1 MNAYIDKAF
10 EQIIVLCYLFE
21 LINFLDGL
29 VQRTHLASENI
40 DREDNSKANG
50 YDIDYDS
57 AGRRREG
64 NAGAVI
70 NIEQKPNRPKQK
82 ERVNN

>member
-1 MNAYIDKAF
+1 MSGILLEIF
-10 EQIIVLCYLFE
+10 
-21 LINFLDGL
+21 NFLDSF
-29 VQRTHLASENI
+29 VQWAHLANENI
-40 DREDNSKANG
+40 DRKDNSEANG

-70 NIEQKPNRPKQK
+70 NFEQKPNSPEQK